1 MKKLGKIYINELQ
14 ADQIIEEVFLI
25 KEKQLIPFKN
35 KNANY
40 IHLVLGD
47 KTGSIDCKIWDKAE
61 QYMPV
66 LQENKYVVVKAS
78 TNLYNNKMQLII
90 QHVEQAKNYD
100 KADFLPTSKRS
111 REEMEQEFF
120 SYVEEISNTNLHTL
134 LKDIFADKEIAA
146 NFFLAPA
153 AKAQH
158 QAYISGLLEHTLG
171 VTKICKAF
179 AKQYPEIDENLL
191 VTGGLLHDLG
201 KIFELNYEENIE
213 YSDEGRLLG
222 HIYIGA
228 KIIEDNIKKQLDF
241 PDELKL
247 KLLHMILS
255 HHGFYEY
262 QSPKRPKFKEAF
274 LLHYADDIDATMDK
288 LAKAE
293 AENKENSTW
302 SPYNK
307 SLERYIYLK

>member
-1 MKKLGKIYINELQ
+1 MGKIYINELQ
-14 ADQIIEEVFLI
+14 ADQIIEEVFLV

-47 KTGSIDCKIWDKAE
+47 KTGSIDCKIWEKAD

-66 LQENKYVVVKAS
+66 LQENKYVLVKAS

-90 QHVEQAKNYD
+90 QHVEGTKNYD
-100 KADFLPTSKRS
+100 QADFLPMSKRS
-111 REEMEQEFF
+111 REEMKQEFF
-120 SYVEEISNTNLHTL
+120 GYVQEINNVKLHTL
-134 LKDIFADKEIAA
+134 VTTIFEDKEIST

-153 AKAQH
+153 AKVQH

-171 VTKICKAF
+171 VTKLCRAF
-179 AKQYPEIDENLL
+179 AMLYPEIDKDLL
-191 VTGGLLHDLG
+191 LTGALLHDLG
-201 KIFELNYEENIE
+201 KIFELNYEDNIE

-222 HIYIGA
+222 HIYIGT
-228 KIIEDNIKKQLDF
+228 KIIEDNIKLQADF
-241 PDELKL
+241 QEELKM

-288 LAKAE
+288 LMKAE
-293 AENKENSTW
+293 EENKENNTW

-307 SLERYIYLK
+307 SLERYLYLK